1 MAEFM
6 LYLGILLNLLYLGLA
21 ITAIIYL
28 IKIYKLPVV
37 LVNLKN
43 TIKSL
48 KGLYCECLNK
58 QEVSPNE
65 PLTVY
70 S

>member
-28 IKIYKLPVV
+28 IKIYNYFQK
-37 LVNLKN
+37 K
-43 TIKSL
+43 IIR
-48 KGLYCECLNK
+48 
-58 QEVSPNE
+58 
-65 PLTVY
+65 
-70 S
+70 